1 MNPLH
6 TLISCNFKAHLLLVF
21 HLNILAFVL
30 SDIFL
35 PISPCYGLYFADCR
49 DSLAAVSIHEPM
61 LIAWNLT
68 RQLRVPETT
77 NRQPGP
83 GLGSEKVTAGGPNYR
98 GSTPCT
104 ARDFLVS
111 QRLKSGCGAQSGSG
125 VQSESGVLSGS
136 GVHPASCSISATIGL
151 HGILRPWREAGEVKV
166 AWNRTSIPLYAIMT
180 WYLTFRRLMS
190 TIVDVPHR

>member
-6 TLISCNFKAHLLLVF
+6 TLISCKFKVHFILVF

-35 PISPCYGLYFADCR
+35 PISPCYGLDFADYR

-83 GLGSEKVTAGGPNYR
+83 GLGSEKVIAGLRAGGPNYR
-98 GSTPCT
+98 GSNPCT

-136 GVHPASCSISATIGL
+136 GVHPASCSKSTTICL
-151 HGILRPWREAGEVKV
+151 HGILRPWREAGNVKV
-166 AWNRTSIPLYAIMT
+166 A
-180 WYLTFRRLMS
+180 
-190 TIVDVPHR
+190 